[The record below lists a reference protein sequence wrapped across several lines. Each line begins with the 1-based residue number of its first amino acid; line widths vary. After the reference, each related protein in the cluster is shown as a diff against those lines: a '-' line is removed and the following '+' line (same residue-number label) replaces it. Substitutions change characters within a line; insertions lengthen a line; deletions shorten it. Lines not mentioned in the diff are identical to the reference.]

1 MGPVSSMDYENDG
14 RFPDESEVHVRFPLQ
29 RWPERQPG
37 QSEEEH
43 LATLRADRETWPWLP
58 GTIEQQCGP
67 DEWLVT
73 IEDRRLAELEDGS
86 PAPEGTADEDL
97 LFPQCFRD
105 ASEIRATRRLA
116 DSPGLRQL
124 LEHQGIIDAPEAGQ

>member
-14 RFPDESEVHVRFPLQ
+14 RFPDESEVLVRYPLKPA
-29 RWPERQPG
+29 PERQPG
-37 QSEEEH
+37 QSDEEH
-43 LATLRADRETWPWLP
+43 LAAVRADSETWPWLA

-73 IEDRRLAELEDGS
+73 VEDRRLAELEDGS

-105 ASEIRATRRLA
+105 ASEIRARWNTR
-116 DSPGLRQL
+116 
-124 LEHQGIIDAPEAGQ
+124 